1 MVFLDLGVGDGWD
14 HRSQQVAGCSPRRLY
29 RPCRARPAD
38 RSLAAEDRSA
48 GGVRDRAGPEPA
60 GTRWVHAEPAGRGV
74 QRARAVTSGGEEPQV
89 KPPAQPRPATPS
101 GGGPEFE
108 TPHPVAA
115 SPPGSCPR
123 GGGSPRTGLT
133 LQASWSR
140 HRQDE
145 HRCSCPAVPPAC
157 HKQRSPAVSSGQPRS
172 LREDRCAAHRPLTC
186 GGKAARHCM
195 ACKCSPPASLCRAR
209 PARSCSWS
217 RMTER
222 RRRAASTVGAG

>member
-1 MVFLDLGVGDGWD
+1 MLARIGPAWARRRSRPSERCALKDHMPARRHGERLPMAFLDLGVGDGWD

-101 GGGPEFE
+101 GGGPEFGS
-108 TPHPVAA
+108 PHPNCREASGPLPTRQVGHRGRASPASRVGTVAA
-115 SPPGSCPR
+115 GCEPWSSLPAELARFAVAQLLPEVLQPDEGRDIRAGHIRFSHPLCPF
-123 GGGSPRTGLT
+123 L
-133 LQASWSR
+133 L
-140 HRQDE
+140 
-145 HRCSCPAVPPAC
+145 
-157 HKQRSPAVSSGQPRS
+157 
-172 LREDRCAAHRPLTC
+172 
-186 GGKAARHCM
+186 
-195 ACKCSPPASLCRAR
+195 
-209 PARSCSWS
+209 
-217 RMTER
+217 
-222 RRRAASTVGAG
+222 